1 MEVDTD
7 KLETLLETAIGHG
20 SLEELMEFLCASGD
34 EEYLN
39 FVINEMRNN
48 IKEILSTSPDS
59 QFKIT
64 NILNIILGL
73 AEIALFGPEKSE
85 YLTRCL
91 LNIAVNECCSIFNL
105 KHVLTM
111 LKTFFSDDHILAW
124 GSSDESLFVPIKQ
137 LGVKLTDI
145 GDYECQ
151 SILLETLWQISE
163 ADRNFWAQMWFSQE
177 KSALMF
183 LNLNPEKFVLE
194 CRQFLN
200 FHNRNG
206 GNQRTFAFVATSV
219 SLGSVQLRKPYG
231 AEFWVD
237 FNHDTQSISF
247 FCSSLHQENEQTWE
261 TVFISSEIV
270 EGYCIQNQKSKT
282 TKELLITLNC
292 SCSQLLSL
300 EDTSIAGLES
310 QLIQMTFWSFLD
322 IQCHAEALFKRNIPY
337 PVEENVN
344 SKAFKQ
350 ARRAS
355 EPKEIVCSQDYQE
368 QIAASQNSKRRRASE
383 PIELLCTSNFPELH
397 STVSSLKRN
406 KHKKASESTELV
418 CPPDPQEMI
427 SKQHIRKRRRV
438 SESLQLIPTVDRQGD
453 TACETYADEVNAPD
467 HTEHLPCEGSPEK
480 QKRSSNNLV
489 NLLGDN
495 QNLHS
500 DSKYTQDSVARNGQ
514 SAKKRSQNSE
524 LLAVS
529 SVFPRKSSQVSI
541 EKNVLTTK
549 KSSRNAELLEVSSM
563 SQRNLSQITSNGNV
577 QSIPKRSQNA
587 QLLEV
592 FCDSPKKMSPDCVE
606 RHLQSTPNRSLNHGH
621 RNSPQSVS
629 DLEGTCAISPTPLNK
644 KTKPIPKLLTSETQ
658 KPTNSLLKD
667 NEYVAE
673 NRTVKKVSRM
683 TARMSLGRNATE
695 SKNKANIS
703 LNSSSSKKK
712 LLYNIH
718 KAPIY
723 DVPPSTKKC
732 INDMNANIS
741 HTSQTFLSPNEHLA
755 INEPAKK
762 ENKHCSSVKDIPQIL
777 NSKVAVSKSNSNSNL
792 IYETER
798 GPISP
803 ILAAAENC
811 IQEIDTLRHVLNNN
825 LPTEDKELS
834 DFEMEVE
841 MTDHQS
847 KINKLHDTNM
857 TVKKHRITRSK
868 KNQENNSRH
877 ENSTELFDD
886 EEPQI
891 VTIHSPERKSR
902 KAAVNARKR
911 NKVILEQK
919 GSETS
924 FEGTQKINQQ
934 NITDGLSQETVEYD
948 VHEALLPSKGK
959 VLTSYKRKTLDRDK
973 SEDMLETNA
982 PKSLKKPKT
991 VKKTDKNWESFDEDE
1006 YVFRTPPPLVKR
1018 KKRKR
1023 SVFFTDTE
1031 TGSSE
1036 VSWLNKI
1043 NLFETPKK
1051 SYSNRKKTIES
1062 KKKKPVKQKPRRSKK
1077 PIITPSNKVQRNK
1090 ASDSESRSRSAFSE
1104 FNLVIEKEKIPL
1116 PSAELSGL
1124 FRSLKRNSRHS
1135 SITEDNFQSRNQE
1148 VELDGCYENE
1158 NSVQLCYGDNI
1169 SCISENSALNW
1180 GFNKSTNAKQQKVR
1194 PSTSGRSTIEPE
1206 VLSKDK
1212 KSIKNSN
1219 VSHKSKNSKDVNT
1232 SKQRLANLLMSKPI
1246 IEKSRNV
1253 EHSTSNDYTI
1263 VEDPTKKQKT
1273 NAGQGSEGF
1282 IRNSVADTVSNDP
1295 QNVQI
1300 ALETVVKVSPFKR
1313 NKAVT
1318 SKRWISPNK
1327 IVEVSEEQSILE
1339 DMNTLTEKSLNERND
1354 DTDKN
1359 KKRHLYSYLD
1369 SLSSVSPNP
1378 ETAEKIGIAEDF
1390 LTLENTK
1397 SNPLIEKTS
1406 KEGLL
1411 QHSIPEEKIAKSS
1424 LKRPKQHAIK
1434 KHQTDYAK
1442 EFKPSDR
1449 SLQSSS
1455 AMFQK
1460 DHSNEKI
1467 SCEYNLVTKTSVLH
1481 ILSDEVNNLTFRLF
1495 CTLKKCMSD
1504 FRQKMVALRESIVKT
1519 ADSMLANESKFSER
1533 DLQSLA
1539 SDCRKS
1545 RLHIQKNLRKLYAM
1559 GNEYFESEKRL
1570 EKRLAK
1576 KNKKAVVKYTK
1587 SLQIAQSIA
1596 EKALEERFLLKSK
1609 AFLKSFLKKM
1619 ELV

>member
-621 RNSPQSVS
+621 RNSPQ
-629 DLEGTCAISPTPLNK
+629 
-644 KTKPIPKLLTSETQ
+644 
-658 KPTNSLLKD
+658 
-667 NEYVAE
+667 
-673 NRTVKKVSRM
+673 
-683 TARMSLGRNATE
+683 
-695 SKNKANIS
+695 
-703 LNSSSSKKK
+703 
-712 LLYNIH
+712 
-718 KAPIY
+718 
-723 DVPPSTKKC
+723 
-732 INDMNANIS
+732 
-741 HTSQTFLSPNEHLA
+741 
-755 INEPAKK
+755 
-762 ENKHCSSVKDIPQIL
+762 
-777 NSKVAVSKSNSNSNL
+777 
-792 IYETER
+792 
-798 GPISP
+798 ISP

>member
-621 RNSPQSVS
+621 RNSPQ
-629 DLEGTCAISPTPLNK
+629 
-644 KTKPIPKLLTSETQ
+644 
-658 KPTNSLLKD
+658 
-667 NEYVAE
+667 
-673 NRTVKKVSRM
+673 
-683 TARMSLGRNATE
+683 
-695 SKNKANIS
+695 
-703 LNSSSSKKK
+703 
-712 LLYNIH
+712 
-718 KAPIY
+718 
-723 DVPPSTKKC
+723 
-732 INDMNANIS
+732 
-741 HTSQTFLSPNEHLA
+741 
-755 INEPAKK
+755 
-762 ENKHCSSVKDIPQIL
+762 
-777 NSKVAVSKSNSNSNL
+777 
-792 IYETER
+792 
-798 GPISP
+798 ISP

-959 VLTSYKRKTLDRDK
+959 VLTSYKRKTLD
-973 SEDMLETNA
+973 
-982 PKSLKKPKT
+982 
-991 VKKTDKNWESFDEDE
+991 
-1006 YVFRTPPPLVKR
+1006 
-1018 KKRKR
+1018 
-1023 SVFFTDTE
+1023 
-1031 TGSSE
+1031 
-1036 VSWLNKI
+1036 
-1043 NLFETPKK
+1043 
-1051 SYSNRKKTIES
+1051 RKKTIES

>member
-355 EPKEIVCSQDYQE
+355 EPKEIVCSQDYQ
-368 QIAASQNSKRRRASE
+368 
-383 PIELLCTSNFPELH
+383 LH

-621 RNSPQSVS
+621 RNSPQ
-629 DLEGTCAISPTPLNK
+629 
-644 KTKPIPKLLTSETQ
+644 
-658 KPTNSLLKD
+658 
-667 NEYVAE
+667 
-673 NRTVKKVSRM
+673 
-683 TARMSLGRNATE
+683 
-695 SKNKANIS
+695 
-703 LNSSSSKKK
+703 
-712 LLYNIH
+712 
-718 KAPIY
+718 
-723 DVPPSTKKC
+723 
-732 INDMNANIS
+732 
-741 HTSQTFLSPNEHLA
+741 
-755 INEPAKK
+755 
-762 ENKHCSSVKDIPQIL
+762 
-777 NSKVAVSKSNSNSNL
+777 
-792 IYETER
+792 
-798 GPISP
+798 ISP